1 VQRLASQFLIHF
13 VLISRFWIG
22 IGGGLT
28 AIIGPRQAIAVH
40 TGALGTANPAPKT
53 VPQVSVLF
61 YEDATTTP
69 GEVGVPF

>member
-1 VQRLASQFLIHF
+1 M
-13 VLISRFWIG
+13 
-22 IGGGLT
+22 T